1 MKYLILVLL
10 LTFSN
15 IVFSQTLS
23 LKEILSLYNT
33 KNIIDMEDVLIDKGF
48 VLKPMK
54 DLQGIKPFIFLKR
67 NNETGDE
74 IIFSKMVK
82 DNVNI
87 MTTFASPLI
96 ADYQILKQQ
105 IKDSGFIFLRTEGD
119 SPFLQHVFKKGGLE
133 LSLITNYN
141 EDLKKN
147 VYVINIID
155 PTIKEK
161 VKRSVKKK

>member
-1 MKYLILVLL
+1 MKYLILSLL

-15 IVFSQTLS
+15 IVFCQTLS
-23 LKEILSLYNT
+23 LNEILSLYNT
-33 KNIIDMEDVLIDKGF
+33 KNLIDMEDLLIERGF
-48 VLKPMK
+48 ELKPMK

-67 NNETGDE
+67 IDETGDE

>member
-67 NNETGDE
+67 NKETGDE

-87 MTTFASPLI
+87 MTTCASPVI
-96 ADYQILKQQ
+96 TDWQVLKQQ
-105 IKDSGFIFLRTEGD
+105 IKDSGFIFLRTEGE
-119 SPFLQHVFKKGGLE
+119 SPFLQHVFKRDGLE
-133 LSLITNYN
+133 LSLITSYN

-147 VYVINIID
+147 VYVINIIE
-155 PTIKEK
+155 PTIKDK
-161 VKRSVKKK
+161 VKRSLKKK

>member
-1 MKYLILVLL
+1 
-10 LTFSN
+10 
-15 IVFSQTLS
+15 
-23 LKEILSLYNT
+23 
-33 KNIIDMEDVLIDKGF
+33 MEDLLIERGF
-48 VLKPMK
+48 ELKPMK

-67 NNETGDE
+67 IDETGDE